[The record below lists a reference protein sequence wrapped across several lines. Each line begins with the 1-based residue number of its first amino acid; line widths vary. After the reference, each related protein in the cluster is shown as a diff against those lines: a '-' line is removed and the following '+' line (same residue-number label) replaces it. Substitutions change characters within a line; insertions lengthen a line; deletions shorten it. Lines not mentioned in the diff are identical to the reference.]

1 MESRVCVEILH
12 QSIKETQREQGLKAG
27 DVPQL
32 DCVSSHMLKQR
43 DEGKFIFCQW
53 IYTLPPTVTT
63 AFIPLMRWQKALVER

>member
-43 DEGKFIFCQW
+43 DEGKFIFCQ
-53 IYTLPPTVTT
+53 
-63 AFIPLMRWQKALVER
+63 